1 MTHQHPLLRA
11 CAWSGAVWLVAAAL
25 TVLLVLGVACGVV
38 R

>member
-11 CAWSGAVWLVAAAL
+11 CAWTGVVWAVAAVA
-25 TVLLVLGVACGVV
+25 TVLLVFGVACGVV